1 MEFRV
6 NYFQCRISSIGRVGY
21 ISLDVSH
28 FHKIYSICKVLFA
41 HFSRISLEE
50 LDQGYN
56 IDVVEEWLPDEDLLI
71 LTIEP
76 IIVGQFVPNVV
87 GQHVQHTWGIQEQE
101 NIGFP
106 LVRVYV
112 DNEEY
117 VSRNAG

>member
-1 MEFRV
+1 MEFGV
-6 NYFQCRISSIGRVGY
+6 NYFQCRISSTGRVGY
-21 ISLDVSH
+21 ISLDVIH

-41 HFSRISLEE
+41 NFSGISLEE
-50 LDQGYN
+50 VDQRYN

>member
-1 MEFRV
+1 MDFRV
-6 NYFQCRISSIGRVGY
+6 NYLQCRISSVGRVGY
-21 ISLDVSH
+21 MRLHESH
-28 FHKIYSICKVLFA
+28 FYKAYSICRFLFA
-41 HFSRISLEE
+41 CSNGISLEE

-56 IDVVEEWLPDEDLLI
+56 IEVVEEWLQDEDLLT

-106 LVRVYV
+106 LVRIHV
-112 DNEEY
+112 DNE
-117 VSRNAG
+117 V